1 MFTPRYLI
9 TSRIAQLLMRMEL
22 LRKEIIDL
30 PLTPSVLASL
40 RETAKINSIHY
51 STKIEGNRLTTQEVE
66 KVLYFQERIE
76 GKERD
81 EKEVLGYYASLEFMS
96 RVG

>member
-1 MFTPRYLI
+1 MFVPRYLI
-9 TSRIAQLLMRMEL
+9 TSRLVKLLMRIEL

-40 RETAKINSIHY
+40 CETAKINSIHY

-66 KVLYFQERIE
+66 RVLYLKERIE

-81 EKEVLGYYASLEFMS
+81 EKRCWGIMLLWNSWVD
-96 RVG
+96 